1 MKRTLKILFRLFT
14 TGIVLLF
21 LAAFSLFFFAKK
33 HINATYNIH
42 WDSVQIGWHH
52 VTFKEVHF
60 APNQGNTAFIQ
71 KVSLYFDYGRL
82 YKKEIKKIIID
93 GLNIPLNIDRNNT
106 IFLPDLPFLNK
117 PMPPKNNADLFVLPS
132 LGFSILE
139 TEVKRVT
146 LKGEHAAYGSYSL
159 KLKPHSFLLQPE
171 RFLSSNGS
179 WQIVSSKANVK
190 GSYAVRM
197 TSDLPFKE
205 AFAGTLT
212 ISEGSLSPTD
222 TLKAKEI
229 IGEIHLKNQE
239 LVYSLTAKNI
249 LYGTD
254 FAPFHLQLDGRTDLQ
269 NKVDFKFLLSLP
281 SHAFTLNGEG
291 EHSFTGTGHTTLTS
305 NSLVFQK
312 NGKSFES
319 LRKKAPPFLKT
330 FSGKLSTTGIIK
342 WTKENLDLSLM
353 ITLLE
358 GKMTGH
364 GYNIEGIETKLHL
377 KGISPLVITPQQIMR
392 IQIVE
397 GPFNLKNGKIIYG
410 ATETK
415 GLRAESLSFEFAGG
429 IIKTTP
435 ISLWPLRFPIAFDVT
450 FKEVSLYELTKIADI
465 EGLSAKG
472 TLKGTLPVKVH
483 SDFSITIDTG
493 FAHATNSGY
502 IRYRPH
508 TKVLPTDHD
517 STSLVS
523 QALEDFEFSDFKA
536 DIRKIPRK
544 DTELLLDIKGHNPK
558 VLEGYPFHFR
568 INVKGS
574 LEEIIQKS
582 LDVMMSDGK
591 LNKNILKNSHE

>member
-1 MKRTLKILFRLFT
+1 MT
-14 TGIVLLF
+14 TGIVLSF

-33 HINATYNIH
+33 HINETYNIH
-42 WDSVQIGWHH
+42 WDSVQIRWHR
-52 VTFKEVHF
+52 VTFKGVHF
-60 APNQGNTAFIQ
+60 APNQENTPFIQ

-106 IFLPDLPFLNK
+106 LSLPDLPFLNK
-117 PMPPKNNADLFVLPS
+117 QMPPKNNADLFVLPA

-139 TEVKRVT
+139 TEIKRVT
-146 LKGEHAAYGSYSL
+146 LKGEHAAYGPYSL
-159 KLKPHSFLLQPE
+159 RLKPHSFLLQPE

-179 WQIVSSKANVK
+179 WQILSSKATLK

-212 ISEGSLSPTD
+212 ISEGSLFPTD

-254 FAPFHLQLDGRTDLQ
+254 FAPFHLQLNGRTDLQ
-269 NKVDFKFLLSLP
+269 DKVDFKFVLSLP
-281 SHAFTLNGEG
+281 SGAFTLNGAG
-291 EHSFTGTGHTTLTS
+291 EHSFTGTGYTTLTS
-305 NSLVFQK
+305 NSLVFKK
-312 NGKSFES
+312 NDKSFES
-319 LRKKAPPFLKT
+319 LRKKLPSFLKT
-330 FSGKLSTTGIIK
+330 FSGKLSTTGRIK
-342 WTKENLDLSLM
+342 WTKKNLDLSLM

-358 GKMTGH
+358 GKITEP
-364 GYNIEGIETKLHL
+364 GYNIDGIETTLHL
-377 KGISPLVITPQQIMR
+377 KGVSPLLIPPQQIMR
-392 IQIVE
+392 IQSVK
-397 GPFNLKNGKIIYG
+397 GPLDLQNGKIIYG
-410 ATETK
+410 ATEKK
-415 GLRAESLSFEFAGG
+415 GLRAESLSFDFAGG
-429 IIKTTP
+429 SLKTTP
-435 ISLWPLRFPIAFDVT
+435 ISLWPLTFPIAFDVT
-450 FKEVSLYELTKIADI
+450 FRDVSLYALTKIADI

-472 TLKGTLPVKVH
+472 TLKGTLPVKIH

-493 FAHATNSGY
+493 FANTTSNGY

-517 STSLVS
+517 STSLIS
-523 QALEDFEFSDFKA
+523 QALENFEFSDFKA
-536 DIRKIPRK
+536 DIRKIPHK

-568 INVKGS
+568 INVKGP

-582 LDVMMSDGK
+582 LDVMLSDGK